1 MIPSMA
7 SFEGLPER
15 LSDYRALREQLE
27 RAVLP
32 FASSLDGRRFSVQAS
47 LHDLQLHPGGYVAL
61 DEAAGGT
68 RLGLLESLELVRE
81 EAATLALPVDQKV
94 ATSISTRLTVRSA
107 RGEGRL
113 VDDDPRPFH
122 DATARPATPE
132 EVTAWL
138 TQRGGARSP
147 LPVGE
152 LSTAPGVPY
161 ALDARGFDR
170 HTFFCGQSG
179 SGKTY
184 SLGVVLEQLL
194 MRTEL
199 RVIVLDPNSDFVRL
213 REAHPRADPG
223 SAASWARAA
232 AGIAVHGAGLDSHGG
247 VADERLRLRFAELTS
262 AAHAALLRLDP
273 IDDRDEYAEL
283 AHLLGSARPQDFKA
297 LSAALEGDGARI
309 ATRARNL
316 GVDQFA
322 VWAREDQGSLFDA
335 LDRDDWRCLVVDLG
349 SLPAQQEQ
357 ALVSGALLQRLWDRR
372 ADRRPVLVVIDEAH
386 NVCPAEPGDALT
398 ALATDVA
405 VRIAAEGR
413 KFGIYLLVATQ
424 RPQKVHQN
432 VVSQCD
438 NLVLMRLNSAA
449 DAAHAAAV
457 FSFVPPALIAQA
469 TLFGLGESL
478 VAGRISP
485 QPAFVRFGARV
496 AQEGGADVPADW
508 A

>member
-1 MIPSMA
+1 MSA
-7 SFEGLPER
+7 FAELPQR
-15 LSDYRALREQLE
+15 LADYRALREQVE
-27 RAVLP
+27 RALLP
-32 FASSLDGRRFSVQAS
+32 LASSLDGRRFVVQAS
-47 LHDLQLHPGGYVAL
+47 LHGLQLRPGGYVTMT
-61 DEAAGGT
+61 DGAGAT

-81 EAATLALPVDQKV
+81 EAANLALPAAGDGG
-94 ATSISTRLTVRSA
+94 ASISTRLIVRCA

-113 VDDDPRPFH
+113 VDDDPTPFH
-122 DATARPATPE
+122 DHLAEPASPAA
-132 EVTAWL
+132 VAGWL
-138 TQRGGARSP
+138 AAAGARSP

-152 LSTAPGVPY
+152 LARAAGVPY

-194 MRTEL
+194 LRTRL

-223 SAASWARAA
+223 AAQSWAEAA
-232 AGIAVHGAGLDSHGG
+232 AGIAVHGAVERAAAAHPL
-247 VADERLRLRFAELTS
+247 DERLRLRFAELGP

-273 IDDRDEYAEL
+273 IDDRDEYA
-283 AHLLGSARPQDFKA
+283 A
-297 LSAALEGDGARI
+297 LAALLTERPGDVEALGRALAGEGRPI

-316 GVDQFA
+316 GVDRFP
-322 VWAREDQGSLFDA
+322 VWAREQPGSLLDA

-349 SLPAQQEQ
+349 SLTTAQEQ
-357 ALVSGALLQRLWDRR
+357 SLVSGALLEGLWARR
-372 ADRRPVLVVIDEAH
+372 GDRRPVLVVIDEAH
-386 NVCPAEPGDALT
+386 NVCPAEPADPLT
-398 ALATDVA
+398 ALATGAA

-413 KFGIYLLVATQ
+413 KFGLYLLVSTQ

-449 DAAHAAAV
+449 DAAYAAGV
-457 FSFVPPALIAQA
+457 FSFVPPALVEQA
-469 TLFGLGESL
+469 TGFGLGESL

-496 AQEGGADVPADW
+496 AQEGGGDVPADW

>member
-1 MIPSMA
+1 MMA
-7 SFEGLPER
+7 SMPTFDALPER
-15 LSDYRALREQLE
+15 IADYRALREQLE

-32 FASSLDGRRFSVQAS
+32 LASSLDGRRFSVQAS
-47 LHDLQLHPGGYVAL
+47 LHDLQLRPGGYVAL
-61 DEAAGGT
+61 DDGRGGT

-81 EAATLALPVDQKV
+81 EAANLALPVEGTPLASV
-94 ATSISTRLTVRSA
+94 STRLVVRSA
-107 RGEGRL
+107 RGAGRL
-113 VDDDPRPFH
+113 VDDDPRSFH
-122 DATARPATPE
+122 DASARPATPA
-132 EVTAWL
+132 EVAAWL
-138 TQRGGARSP
+138 ERRGGARAP

-194 MRTEL
+194 LRTGL

-213 REAHPRADPG
+213 REAHPGADADAS
-223 SAASWARAA
+223 SAWAQAA
-232 AGIAVHGAGLDSHGG
+232 ARISVHGAEAGAGG
-247 VADERLRLRFAELTS
+247 ADERLRLRFPELTP

-273 IDDRDEYAEL
+273 IDDGDEYAEL
-283 AHLLGSARPQDFKA
+283 TRLLGDERPDDF
-297 LSAALEGDGARI
+297 AALGRALTESGTRI

-316 GVDQFA
+316 GVDRFA
-322 VWAREDQGSLFDA
+322 VWAREQQGSLLDA

-349 SLPAQQEQ
+349 ALPDHQEQ
-357 ALVSGALLQRLWDRR
+357 ALVSGALLTRLWERR
-372 ADRRPVLVVIDEAH
+372 AARRPVLVVIDEAH
-386 NVCPAEPGDALT
+386 NVCPAAPADALT
-398 ALATDVA
+398 ALATDAA

-413 KFGIYLLVATQ
+413 KYGIYLLAATQ

-438 NLVLMRLNSAA
+438 NLVLMRLNSSA
-449 DAAHAAAV
+449 DAAYAAGV
-457 FSFVPPALIAQA
+457 FSFVPPALIEQA